1 MSAPNLEERVADLED
16 RYAELL
22 KLVQSRPK
30 TAGWQSVVG
39 MFANDPNIAD
49 LHEETRRIREADRA
63 ATDGAH
69 P

>member
-1 MSAPNLEERVADLED
+1 MSTANLEERVADLED

-30 TAGWQSVVG
+30 TTGWRSVVG
-39 MFANDPNIAD
+39 LFANDPD
-49 LHEETRRIREADRA
+49 LHEETRRIRNEDRA
-63 ATDGAH
+63 ATGGAN